1 MPDDDVL
8 DWRTEAHHAGT
19 HPMHVWIQLQR
30 TWPRNSMWNCPKKPT
45 DVDHLA
51 QDPQHHPT
59 IRNAI
64 THAATATREH
74 T

>member
-1 MPDDDVL
+1 MPDDVL
-8 DWRTEAHHAGT
+8 DWRTEAHRAGT

-30 TWPRNSMWNCPKKPT
+30 TWPRNNMWNCPKAPA

-51 QDPQHHPT
+51 QDPQHHQT
-59 IRNAI
+59 IRQAIHDTADNAK
-64 THAATATREH
+64 AH